1 MEEVNTVSAELGEFL
16 RSRRARLKPE
26 DVGMPSYGSRRV
38 PGLRREELAMVAGMS
53 PTYYTRLEQGQ
64 PTQVSDE
71 MLSRLSRAL
80 ALSSAERQH
89 LFNLARVPGTVTEG
103 SLVPSVRSGIR
114 HLLDAMPRVPAVLLN
129 RQTDVL
135 AWNRSG
141 HALLAGN
148 LPFEAPDEHDARPNV
163 TRMLF
168 LDEQTRALYARWDE
182 EAARAVASLRLAYGR
197 FSRDLKITMLVDE
210 LVTQSV
216 EFAALWQSQTVENC
230 ISGTKSFCHPWVG
243 PIELAFEALL
253 LPDGSGDRLL
263 TYTAQP
269 NSAAEVAVHQ
279 LGSVVKGRG

>member
-1 MEEVNTVSAELGEFL
+1 MEEVSTASAELGEFL

-26 DVGMPSYGSRRV
+26 DVGIPSYGSRRV

-64 PTQVSDE
+64 PAQVSDE

-80 ALSSAERQH
+80 ALSGAERQH
-89 LFNLARVPGTVTEG
+89 LFNLARSPGMAAEVPP
-103 SLVPSVRSGIR
+103 VPPVRASIR
-114 HLLDAMPRVPAVLLN
+114 HLLDAMPQVPAVLLN

-141 HALLAGN
+141 HSLLAAGV
-148 LPFEAPDEHDARPNV
+148 PFEAPDRNDCRPNL

-168 LDEQTRALYARWDE
+168 LDPDTRRLYARWDE

-197 FSRDLKITMLVDE
+197 FSRDVQITTLVDE
-210 LVTQSV
+210 LVVQSA
-216 EFAALWQSQTVENC
+216 EFAAVWQSQSVENC
-230 ISGTKSFCHPWVG
+230 ISGTKSFCHPFVG
-243 PIELAFEALL
+243 GVDLAFEALL

-263 TYTAQP
+263 TYTAEP
-269 NSAAEVAVHQ
+269 GSSAEVAVQ
-279 LGSVVKGRG
+279 RLLSGLDRSN